1 MHTKK
6 GVLGWGGEKRERR
19 AVQEKKCG
27 GEKAPKVGNT

>member
-19 AVQEKKCG
+19 AVQEINVVERK
-27 GEKAPKVGNT
+27 PPR